1 MRESVCEALQPHLE
15 EKQYRDIVAQY
26 HFAEEE
32 LEWLMQMG
40 AQVEKQAEPVLYY
53 EISNLKERVAVIVS
67 LGSGIDEL
75 QEQYMRRELLTESY
89 MIECISMEL
98 LRVAY
103 EQAAERIYA
112 RTGMWVSEF
121 DFPGDKEPL
130 QCVKDIFRRLKPQG
144 IAYNHA
150 YVLTPKKTVAFF
162 TDLCVERQDSYC
174 RICAGCGNLSC
185 RNRRADAAGEKSF
198 EGSAAPE
205 RSSDAPAKSS
215 DIPAGQQVL
224 QDRKLT
230 YGYQR
235 IFGGGKIKDEER
247 QRWRAK

>member
-1 MRESVCEALQPHLE
+1 MRESVREALQPHLE

-26 HFAEEE
+26 HFAKED
-32 LEWLMQMG
+32 LAWLMQMG
-40 AQVEKQAEPVLYY
+40 TQVEKQAESVLYY
-53 EISNLKERVAVIVS
+53 EISNREERVAVIVS

-75 QEQYMRRELLTESY
+75 QEQYMQRELLTESY

-112 RTGMWVSEF
+112 RTGMWVSDF

-130 QCVKDIFRRLKPQG
+130 RCVEDIFRRLRPQG

-162 TDLCVERQDSYC
+162 TNLRVERQDSYC
-174 RICAGCGNLSC
+174 RICAGCGNLLC
-185 RNRRADAAGEKSF
+185 QNRWADVAGEKAF
-198 EGSAAPE
+198 EGSAAASG
-205 RSSDAPAKSS
+205 RASDAPVKSS
-215 DIPAGQQVL
+215 DILAGQQIS

-235 IFGGGKIKDEER
+235 IFERGKN
-247 QRWRAK
+247 